1 MTAQNLI
8 PRWLKLKQTF
18 SYLLHSLAIKPCS
31 SDFVLL
37 ELLTTVNIFPIHLA
51 HTISK
56 TVFEVYLRV

>member
-1 MTAQNLI
+1 MYDCSKPHTEVAEAETDFFL
-8 PRWLKLKQTF
+8 
-18 SYLLHSLAIKPCS
+18 SLAIKPCS